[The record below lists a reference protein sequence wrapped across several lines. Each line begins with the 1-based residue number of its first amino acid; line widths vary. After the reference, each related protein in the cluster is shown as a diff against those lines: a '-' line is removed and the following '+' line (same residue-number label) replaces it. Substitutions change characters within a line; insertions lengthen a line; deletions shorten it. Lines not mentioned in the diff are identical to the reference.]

1 MILQDTSKVKASWQV
16 VDSHLGYAVSTQ
28 RKLVKQLSQLSGNEK
43 KVHTK
48 VFQTSGDA
56 SLSCISGD
64 ESMSEEH
71 KGIPVL

>member
-1 MILQDTSKVKASWQV
+1 M
-16 VDSHLGYAVSTQ
+16 DSHLGYAVSTQ
-28 RKLVKQLSQLSGNEK
+28 RKLVKELSQVSGNEK

-48 VFQTSGDA
+48 VFQNSCNA

-64 ESMSEEH
+64 EIMSEEY

>member
-1 MILQDTSKVKASWQV
+1 V

-28 RKLVKQLSQLSGNEK
+28 RKLVKELSQVSGKEK

-48 VFQTSGDA
+48 VFQTSCDT
-56 SLSCISGD
+56 SLSCTSGD
-64 ESMSEEH
+64 ESVSEEY

>member
-1 MILQDTSKVKASWQV
+1 VKASWQV

-28 RKLVKQLSQLSGNEK
+28 RKLVKELSQVSGKEK

-48 VFQTSGDA
+48 VFQTPCDT
-56 SLSCISGD
+56 SLSCLSGD
-64 ESMSEEH
+64 GSMGEEY